1 MYRRGNVISLF
12 RRADKSAEGAVSF
25 PRRFLVPA
33 LGLLGIVLA
42 LCPAPAGAQL
52 KSNAATVNLAATLNT
67 GITITAAP
75 GLVNF
80 TLVRSG
86 TATGSA
92 PVTITTSW
100 RLPLVFGNIAE
111 YAYFTSPAAA
121 LTDGASD
128 NIPSASVSGS
138 FNGGAFAAF
147 TGTSPLAAGSSM
159 TLFNQFFFILFT
171 NPGTRTDTLNLQ
183 INTTGLNLP
192 AATYTGVLHI
202 QAQAN

>member
-1 MYRRGNVISLF
+1 ML
-12 RRADKSAEGAVSF
+12 A
-25 PRRFLVPA
+25 
-33 LGLLGIVLA
+33 LLGIAFA
-42 LCPAPAGAQL
+42 LCPSKAGAQL
-52 KSNAATVNLAATLNT
+52 NSNPAAVNLNAVLNS
-67 GITITAAP
+67 GLTITAAP

-80 TLVRSG
+80 NLVRNG
-86 TATGSA
+86 TATGSS

-100 RLPLVFGNIAE
+100 RLPLIFGNIIE
-111 YAYFTSPAAA
+111 YAYFTNPAAA

-138 FNGGAFAAF
+138 FNGGAFTAF
-147 TGTSPLAAGSSM
+147 TGTSPLAAGSSI
-159 TLFNQFFFILFT
+159 TLFNQFFFIFFT

>member
-1 MYRRGNVISLF
+1 MF
-12 RRADKSAEGAVSF
+12 RRADKSAEAAVNFS
-25 PRRFLVPA
+25 PRSLFPA
-33 LGLLGIVLA
+33 LVMLGIFFA
-42 LCPAPAGAQL
+42 LFPSRASAQL
-52 KSNAATVNLAATLNT
+52 KSNIATVNLNATLNS

-80 TLVRSG
+80 NLVPNG
-86 TATGSA
+86 TATGSS
-92 PVTITTSW
+92 PITITTSW
-100 RLPLVFGNIAE
+100 RLPVIFGNIIE

-138 FNGGAFAAF
+138 FNGGAYTAF
-147 TGTSPLAAGSSM
+147 TGASPLAAGSSI
-159 TLFNQFFFILFT
+159 TLFNQFFFIFFT

-183 INTTGLNLP
+183 INTTGLKLP

>member
-1 MYRRGNVISLF
+1 MGIECS
-12 RRADKSAEGAVSF
+12 GAYAPI
-25 PRRFLVPA
+25 PRLSGRC
-33 LGLLGIVLA
+33 GLVLA
-42 LCPAPAGAQL
+42 WLVMALAFAAPRAAAQL
-52 KSNAATVNLAATLNT
+52 KTNPAAVSLNATLNS

-80 TLVRSG
+80 NLVRNG
-86 TATGSA
+86 AATGSA
-92 PVTITTSW
+92 PVTIITSW
-100 RLPLVFGNIAE
+100 RLPLIFGNIAE

-138 FNGGAFAAF
+138 LNGGAFTAF
-147 TGTSPLAAGSSM
+147 TGASPLAAGSSI

-171 NPGTRTDTLNLQ
+171 NPGTRTDTLNLR
-183 INTTGLNLP
+183 IDTTGLNLP